1 MKSQLFSFEDKVNIR
16 CGSVVILTPIWWG
29 IMTVIPMYSTWV
41 LGLGVLLAGL
51 VLIVTCNLSKYRL
64 VKDKEIVSFKRCVVL
79 DSVLVIVAGALIWA
93 TEFAPDP
100 FSWEEFLS
108 NERKFIFPF
117 GALIYGVL
125 LSLPMLFTNKKITK
139 ALIR

>member
-1 MKSQLFSFEDKVNIR
+1 MKSQLFTFEDKVNIR
-16 CGSVVILTPIWWG
+16 CGSVVLLTPIWWG
-29 IMTVIPMYSTWV
+29 IMTVIPMFSNWV
-41 LGLGVLLAGL
+41 LGLGVLLAGSVL
-51 VLIVTCNLSKYRL
+51 VVTCNLSKYRL

-93 TEFAPDP
+93 TEFVPDP

-117 GALIYGVL
+117 SALIYGVL
-125 LSLPMLFTNKKITK
+125 LGLPMLLTSKKITK
-139 ALIR
+139 ALIQ

>member
-1 MKSQLFSFEDKVNIR
+1 MKSQLFTFEDKVNIR
-16 CGSVVILTPIWWG
+16 CGSVVLLTPIWWG
-29 IMTVIPMYSTWV
+29 IMTVIPMFSTWV
-41 LGLGVLLAGL
+41 LGLGVLLAGS

-64 VKDKEIVSFKRCVVL
+64 VKNKEIVSFNRCVVL

-93 TEFAPDP
+93 TEFVPDP

-108 NERKFIFPF
+108 NERKFIFSF

-125 LSLPMLFTNKKITK
+125 LSLPMLLTNKKITK

>member
-1 MKSQLFSFEDKVNIR
+1 MKSQLFTFEDKVNIR
-16 CGSVVILTPIWWG
+16 CGSVVLLTPIWWG
-29 IMTVIPMYSTWV
+29 IMTVIPMFSTWV
-41 LGLGVLLAGL
+41 LGLGVLLAGS

-93 TEFAPDP
+93 TEFIPDP
-100 FSWEEFLS
+100 FSWEEFLN
-108 NERKFIFPF
+108 NESKFIWPF
-117 GALIYGVL
+117 GALINGGL
-125 LSLPMLFTNKKITK
+125 LCIPMLLTSKKITK